1 MSGTPNPMAMMQMA
15 KRFQIFSQEH
25 PRVMPFFQM
34 ANATAIKEGAVIEM
48 KVTSPEGKELVT
60 NIKLTKDDIET
71 IQMLKSLKG

>member
-1 MSGTPNPMAMMQMA
+1 
-15 KRFQIFSQEH
+15 
-25 PRVMPFFQM
+25 MPFFQV